1 MSEFAPDTTW
11 EAMRVQLETLR
22 QVLVDN
28 NEVESLRRM
37 AERLNVTVVYFLL
50 FFYGSD
56 DINLCFYKSLID
68 IYGNYKV
75 KPVDIEPIG
84 ELTRMISIVDLYAE
98 KGLIDKTT
106 VKKILDESQKHLPFC
121 CTTMLKDFCELQ
133 DTYRKIKKD
142 AGVH

>member
-1 MSEFAPDTTW
+1 MQA
-11 EAMRVQLETLR
+11 QLETLR
-22 QVLVDN
+22 QVLADN

-37 AERLNVTVVYFLL
+37 AERLNATVACFLGFL
-50 FFYGSD
+50 YRSD
-56 DINLCFYKSLID
+56 DEVNLCFYKSLID
-68 IYGNYKV
+68 TYGNYKV
-75 KPVDIEPIG
+75 KPVDMEPIG